1 MKWSTVIVLALL
13 ETIAIIA
20 IIRLW
25 RDKGRHLVFKLFWT
39 VVLLIPLFGLL
50 IYGFATLTPE
60 AQADHTEDRIGAD
73 AGGFD

>member
-1 MKWSTVIVLALL
+1 M
-13 ETIAIIA
+13 
-20 IIRLW
+20 
-25 RDKGRHLVFKLFWT
+25 FKLFWT